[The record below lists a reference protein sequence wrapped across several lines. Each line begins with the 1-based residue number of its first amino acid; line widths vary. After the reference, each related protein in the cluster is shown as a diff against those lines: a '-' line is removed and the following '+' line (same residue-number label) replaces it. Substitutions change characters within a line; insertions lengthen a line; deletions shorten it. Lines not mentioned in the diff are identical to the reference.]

1 MMTQA
6 VAVLDEVVT
15 RVFNRSVEEADQ
27 ARIEPVVDP
36 DSGQPEGMVL
46 HTLLE
51 RVAVF
56 VRAQE
61 TLSLADVSAMRRA
74 LARARARR
82 GYLYVLSQTVIQKPV
97 MLLATL
103 SKIRIVRVEP
113 PALG

>member
-1 MMTQA
+1 MTHA
-6 VAVLDEVVT
+6 VAVLDEVVAK
-15 RVFNRSVEEADQ
+15 VFNRSAEEADQ
-27 ARIEPVVDP
+27 ARMEPMVNP
-36 DSGQPEGMVL
+36 ETGQPEGMVL

-51 RVAVF
+51 RVAIF
-56 VRAQE
+56 VRAQDA
-61 TLSLADVSAMRRA
+61 LSLADISSMRRA

-113 PALG
+113 PAFS